1 MALKDR
7 GGRPSSSGADAA
19 AATAEPGQE
28 TATGAEQA
36 TELADVKVIES
47 KAPTKSTSQGR
58 KVETLMQVSVL
69 EKQQREDP
77 VKAAQDIA
85 EQTAII
91 RKENI
96 FAPNSKMGWGH
107 LTKLLFSGDRLENA
121 KQVDVQVRREDLAA
135 AQVAI
140 EGFIQ
145 IHMLA
150 GNYKMRTSK
159 GTNRL
164 LLGDNDDPE
173 LEMIMAYRQM
183 HLGESLLN
191 SEFEKAWNDPKTQG
205 IVDKLKEAMPKNWLQ
220 QVDGDVLMIALYRQ
234 EQGHSMMEYIMAA
247 KDPATE
253 EGFNVIRIKAREQGS
268 QQSASA

>member
-7 GGRPSSSGADAA
+7 GGRPSGNAETPAAATDPAQEAA
-19 AATAEPGQE
+19 AAAE
-28 TATGAEQA
+28 A
-36 TELADVKVIES
+36 TELADVKVIEN
-47 KAPTKSTSQGR
+47 KVAAKTEQGR

-69 EKQQREDP
+69 EKQQKEDP
-77 VKAAQDIA
+77 VKAAADIA
-85 EQTAII
+85 EQTALFK
-91 RKENI
+91 KENV
-96 FAPNSKMGWGH
+96 FAANSKMGWGH
-107 LTKLLFSGDRLENA
+107 LTKLLFSGEGRLENA
-121 KQVDVQVRREDLAA
+121 RQVDVQVRREDLAA

-150 GNYKMRTSK
+150 GSYKMRTSK

-183 HLGESLLN
+183 HLGESMIN

-220 QVDGDVLMIALYRQ
+220 NVDGDVLMIALYRQ

-253 EGFNVIRIKAREQGS
+253 EGFKVIRIRAKEQGS
-268 QQSASA
+268 QQTAAA